1 MGDIED
7 WTGALSKDIERLV
20 DDKLKIA
27 TKLQHSKLALRV
39 IAATTTDEKA
49 VRIALAA
56 LDVIG
61 DAP

>member
-1 MGDIED
+1 MSDTKD

-27 TKLQHSKLALRV
+27 TKLEHAKLALRV
-39 IAATTTDEKA
+39 IASTTTDEQA

-56 LDVIG
+56 IDVTGG
-61 DAP
+61 D